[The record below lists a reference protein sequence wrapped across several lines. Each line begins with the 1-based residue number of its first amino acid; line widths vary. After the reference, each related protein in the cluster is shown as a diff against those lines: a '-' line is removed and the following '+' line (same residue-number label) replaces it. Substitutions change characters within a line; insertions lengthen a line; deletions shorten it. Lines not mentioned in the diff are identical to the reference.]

1 MTTPEDLAQENAR
14 SGFDAAV
21 ALWTSEGDIIW
32 SKFAGMM
39 AAHAILIAAIGLAF
53 STESRDL
60 RILVVALAML
70 GVFLGVAWLLIT
82 SRSFAF
88 QKYWILSA
96 RELEQKWLKPVSFIA
111 RGEKLADGLQVEFE
125 TTPTKTM
132 SAPCLGRWKVQK
144 LMYAAIVAF
153 TFAYPALAVLAY
165 FLIHPKV

>member
-21 ALWTSEGDIIW
+21 ALWTSEGDMIW

-88 QKYWILSA
+88 
-96 RELEQKWLKPVSFIA
+96 
-111 RGEKLADGLQVEFE
+111 
-125 TTPTKTM
+125 
-132 SAPCLGRWKVQK
+132 
-144 LMYAAIVAF
+144 
-153 TFAYPALAVLAY
+153 
-165 FLIHPKV
+165 

>member
-1 MTTPEDLAQENAR
+1 L
-14 SGFDAAV
+14 
-21 ALWTSEGDIIW
+21 
-32 SKFAGMM
+32 
-39 AAHAILIAAIGLAF
+39 
-53 STESRDL
+53 
-60 RILVVALAML
+60 
-70 GVFLGVAWLLIT
+70 
-82 SRSFAF
+82 
-88 QKYWILSA
+88 A
-96 RELEQKWLKPVSFIA
+96 RELEQKWLKSVSFIA